1 MTPHCRMFRAFIVF
15 SSLLGVTSV
24 ARGETAEPLN
34 FPNAQYEP
42 VEWAN
47 LDGWAGDDHAAAFA
61 TFLDSCRALEGKRR
75 PSQEMMEITAAL
87 KEVCARAQ
95 AAVPLDESGARKFF
109 EDNFRPVQLSKLGE
123 TDGFLTGYYEP
134 IIDGSRVPTGEFT
147 APLYRRPPNLVASGW
162 RKLGDSFP
170 SKGVKVGRRVGRRK
184 IVPYYTRAEIENG
197 ALDGW
202 HLEICWLHSQ
212 IDVLFAQIQGS
223 ARIRLEDG
231 SILRVNYDF
240 YNGWPYTPVG
250 RVLIDRGIMT
260 KDEVSMQRIREWMEA
275 NPDQAKEIEQENK
288 SYVFFT
294 ITNLS
299 NEDEA
304 VGGEG
309 VPLVPGRSIAID
321 RALHV
326 YGTPFFIQADL
337 PIANDKAATKFRR
350 LVVAQDTGSAIVGT
364 ARADIYFGAGDEAAR
379 IAGRIKNPGRFVML
393 LPRPLDPVEAG
404 RSMPLPLARPKV
416 DGSCGARRQHR
427 ERSDRGRA
435 SRRETFRCRRKSRR
449 PHVAPMALAPA
460 LGPADAPSAE
470 PFPRR
475 NRKNGEN
482 NEPPAGVE
490 RRRARPVDRG
500 RALGHAAAPTGK
512 NAPSR
517 EESGKP
523 CRQGKTPAPRGSTG
537 CAHWR
542 RSPGARERRRALVPL
557 GRRLKQRVARGRDPI
572 DARIDLHGH
581 TQKQAHAALLR
592 FLQRAQADGARMVLV
607 VTGKGAARGE
617 RDPGTERGRAQA
629 AGADVAFAAGISL
642 IYRRI

>member
-15 SSLLGVTSV
+15 GSLLSVTTV
-24 ARGETAEPLN
+24 ALAETAEPLK

-47 LDGWAGDDHAAAFA
+47 LDGWASDDHAAAFA

-75 PSQEMMEITAAL
+75 PSQEMMEITAGL
-87 KEVCARAQ
+87 REVCARAQ
-95 AAVPLDESGARKFF
+95 GVVPLDENGARKFF
-109 EDNFRPVQLSKLGE
+109 EDNFRPIQLSKLGE

-170 SKGVKVGRRVGRRK
+170 SKGTKVGRRVGRRK

-202 HLEICWLHSQ
+202 HLEICYLHSP

-231 SILRVNYDF
+231 SILRVNYDS

-250 RVLIDRGIMT
+250 RVLIDRGLMT
-260 KDEVSMQRIREWMEA
+260 KDEVSMQRIRDWMEA

-337 PIANDKAATKFRR
+337 PIANEKTATKFRR

-393 LPRPLDPVEAG
+393 LPRTLDPVEAG
-404 RSMPLPLARPKV
+404 RSMPLPLVRPKATEV
-416 DGSCGARRQHR
+416 AEPDSSTASVPNGAAPAAEDVPLPE
-427 ERSDRGRA
+427 ERPA
-435 SRRETFRCRRKSRR
+435 
-449 PHVAPMALAPA
+449 VATAPPMALAPA
-460 LGPADAPSAE
+460 IGPTDAPSV
-470 PFPRR
+470 
-475 NRKNGEN
+475 
-482 NEPPAGVE
+482 EPPAVLKPKK
-490 RRRARPVDRG
+490 RR
-500 RALGHAAAPTGK
+500 
-512 NAPSR
+512 
-517 EESGKP
+517 
-523 CRQGKTPAPRGSTG
+523 
-537 CAHWR
+537 
-542 RSPGARERRRALVPL
+542 
-557 GRRLKQRVARGRDPI
+557 KQ
-572 DARIDLHGH
+572 
-581 TQKQAHAALLR
+581 
-592 FLQRAQADGARMVLV
+592 
-607 VTGKGAARGE
+607 
-617 RDPGTERGRAQA
+617 
-629 AGADVAFAAGISL
+629 
-642 IYRRI
+642 